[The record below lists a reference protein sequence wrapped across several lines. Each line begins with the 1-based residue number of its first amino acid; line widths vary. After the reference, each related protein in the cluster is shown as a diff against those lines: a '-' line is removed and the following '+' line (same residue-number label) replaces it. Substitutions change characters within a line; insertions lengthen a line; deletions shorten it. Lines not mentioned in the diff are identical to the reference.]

1 MDKQNMKLHIVHGL
15 TIQDLT
21 DDDLR
26 QLANQSDVSEF
37 ELELIEEELC
47 SRRK

>member
-1 MDKQNMKLHIVHGL
+1 MDEQMKLHIVHGL

-21 DDDLR
+21 DDDLL
-26 QLANQSDVSEF
+26 QLANQSDISDF

-47 SRRK
+47 SRKS